1 MDEGEGE
8 LNLSPEQF
16 SQIQW
21 ARLACS
27 IISLTINL
35 IAILVFLY
43 LALYHHARVNRP
55 SLRCAAFCCLASFI
69 ENLLYIIMI
78 SIQGE
83 SKFCLAMAF
92 LAQYFAILVVTLL
105 ALIGIN
111 LVLVYVVN
119 FRRRHIL
126 EFIYYPFAIIYSGA
140 GLVGP
145 IVNYYNGNR
154 RKLLYHNPDDTCW
167 YVNVMQNR
175 YGQSLSFMWLYGFIF
190 FSTIIAL
197 LSSTIAIIK
206 IVKDNQIMAN
216 LFKSRRR
223 LTPSSKLSQ
232 VIVRCLLYPL
242 GFLMQCM
249 ITIPQYFPGYGL
261 TMASGVLHGLGGVLV
276 ALIFLNDPAITYI
289 FSGWYDHWF
298 YKHVIEY
305 VVVETKSNH
314 YVRLLKGN
322 GKITK
327 NTIPGDDGTTVL
339 ASFPRN
345 KETLAYIPSSLFC
358 WCGDFMQRQ
367 HSLYKSRDSHH
378 DDDNKNNLV
387 LGVDCPE
394 ICVISDSSTDTTM
407 DNSSNIEEE
416 DADNKVTRNYSYPA
430 CLTKRVPM
438 RRLKLSTSILNQYM
452 ESHYFTP
459 DILLRRSFSRNITVE
474 EPVNGYFI
482 VAHENDED
490 YSYIYTN
497 YSSDLYAKF
506 TRCLLNNCIGRALH
520 RSSNFVIDVNI
531 SAEPTESS
539 HNNDPTIISSDPTEE
554 L

>member
-1 MDEGEGE
+1 M
-8 LNLSPEQF
+8 
-16 SQIQW
+16 
-21 ARLACS
+21 
-27 IISLTINL
+27 IN
-35 IAILVFLY
+35 
-43 LALYHHARVNRP
+43 
-55 SLRCAAFCCLASFI
+55 
-69 ENLLYIIMI
+69 
-78 SIQGE
+78 IQGE

-92 LAQYFAILVVTLL
+92 LVQYFTILGVTLL

-126 EFIYYPFAIIYSGA
+126 EYIYYPFAIIYSGA

-145 IVNYYNGNR
+145 IVNYYDGNR
-154 RKLLYHNPDDTCW
+154 RKLLSHNPDGTCW
-167 YVNVMQNR
+167 YVNFMQNR

-190 FSTIIAL
+190 FSTITAL

-206 IVKDNQIMAN
+206 IVKDNQILVS

-223 LTPSSKLSQ
+223 STPSSKLSQ

-242 GFLMQCM
+242 VPLLSNFLSFLMQCM
-249 ITIPQYFPGYGL
+249 ITVSQSFPGYEL

-298 YKHVIEY
+298 YKHVVEY

-339 ASFPRN
+339 VSFPRN
-345 KETLAYIPSSLFC
+345 KETLAYIPTSLFC
-358 WCGDFMQRQ
+358 WCGDYMQRQ
-367 HSLYKSRDSHH
+367 HPLHKSRGSQH

-394 ICVISDSSTDTTM
+394 ICAISDSSTDTTM
-407 DNSSNIEEE
+407 DSCGSIGEE
-416 DADNKVTRNYSYPA
+416 DADGKVTRNYSYQA
-430 CLTKRVPM
+430 CATKRVPM
-438 RRLKLSTSILNQYM
+438 RRLKLSSSILNQYM

-459 DILLRRSFSRNITVE
+459 DVLLRRSFSRNITVE

-482 VAHENDED
+482 VVHENDED

-506 TRCLLNNCIGRALH
+506 TRCLLNNCIGRTLH

-531 SAEPTESS
+531 SAEPIETS
-539 HNNDPTIISSDPTEE
+539 HNSDPTTISPDPTEE